1 MTLSEYSNEAAALIE
16 RVDSRLDERHAQ
28 FVAAPPS
35 VEGTQAYLAER
46 VAGYHELVDGFDD
59 LDPPEQVA
67 ELHAAV
73 ENIFGE
79 LLAAEQARASF
90 AATVVSSDTLDQVW
104 EGPEAQAVR
113 AAELQAI
120 TLCYAAQDQIDET
133 QERAAVGD
141 VPWMP
146 PDLKEVVRVSFD
158 CPE

>member
-28 FVAAPPS
+28 FVTAPPS
-35 VEGTQAYLAER
+35 VEGTQAYLADR
-46 VAGYHELVDGFDD
+46 VAGYHELVDGVDA

-67 ELHAAV
+67 ELHAALQ
-73 ENIFGE
+73 EILGT

-90 AATVVSSDTLDQVW
+90 AATVVSTDSLHQVW
-104 EGPEAQAVR
+104 EGPESQAIR

-120 TLCYAAQDQIDET
+120 TLCYAAQDQVDATE
-133 QERAAVGD
+133 QREDFGD

-146 PDLKEVVRVSFD
+146 AELKEVVRVSFD
-158 CPE
+158 CPA